1 MRGRVGA
8 LVRKEYRHILR
19 DPGTLGALL
28 VVPLFLLAMFGWAI
42 SLDVNEVP
50 LLVRDL
56 DRSQESRALTAAFF
70 ASGRFTR
77 VDDTGGLAGAALD
90 SGRAAATLEL
100 PRGFAASLGR
110 GRAASLQVLVDGSDA
125 TRAATVIGY
134 IEGIVLRFGSERLSL
149 AAARSGAPAGGLAG
163 GGASGLDLRPR
174 VLFNEDLRSVNNLVP
189 GLVAIIIIITAVI
202 STALAVVREK
212 EQGSMEQLIVSPLE
226 SWELVAGK
234 TLPYATIGMV
244 SATLVLGAG
253 ALLFGVTVRGS
264 IPELALMTAL
274 FIFACLALGILISTI
289 APTQQIAF
297 LASAM
302 LTLLPTFLLS
312 GFVFP
317 IRNMPA
323 LIQALTWLFPT
334 RYFIEILQA
343 LLIKGVGIA
352 SYWHQALALLVYAL
366 VAAAIASLRFSRSR
380 GR

>member
-1 MRGRVGA
+1 MKGRVGA

-28 VVPLFLLAMFGWAI
+28 VIPLFLLAMFGWAI

-56 DRSQESRALTAAFF
+56 DHSAESRALAAAFF

-77 VDDTGGLAGAALD
+77 VDDRGGDTGASLD

-100 PRGFAASLGR
+100 PRGLARALGR
-110 GRAASLQVLVDGSDA
+110 GETAELQVLVDGSDA

-134 IEGIVLRFGSERLSL
+134 IEGIVLRFGAEKL
-149 AAARSGAPAGGLAG
+149 ALKAAGSGRELP
-163 GGASGLDLRPR
+163 GALDSHPR
-174 VLFNEDLRSVNNLVP
+174 VLFNQELKSVNNLVP
-189 GLVAIIIIITAVI
+189 GLVAIIIIISGVI

-212 EQGSMEQLIVSPLE
+212 ELGSMEQLIVSPLE
-226 SWELVAGK
+226 SWELIVGK
-234 TLPYATIGMV
+234 TLPYATIGLV
-244 SATLVLGAG
+244 SAATVLTAG
-253 ALLFGVTVRGS
+253 SLLFGVAVKGS
-264 IPELALMTAL
+264 LVELALMTTL
-274 FIFACLALGILISTI
+274 FVFACLALGILISTI
-289 APTQQIAF
+289 APTQQVAF

-317 IRNMPA
+317 IRNMPVV
-323 LIQALTWLFPT
+323 IQALTWLFPT
-334 RYFIEILQA
+334 KYYIEILQA
-343 LLIKGVGIA
+343 LMVKGVGIV
-352 SYWHQALALLVYAL
+352 SYWHQALGLLVYAL
-366 VAAAIASLRFSRSR
+366 AAASIAALRFARSR